1 MARLC
6 STLLIA
12 LLLFAPG
19 LAAGKKP
26 VIRVGTSGDYA
37 PFSLALEGEAIV
49 FEGFD
54 LAVARAF
61 AEAHGYELVAKR
73 FRWSNLSRSLE
84 AGQFDVAMSGVT
96 IIPDRSAIGRF
107 SIPVVETGAVVLVQ
121 TLEAEPNLES
131 LNRPMV
137 RIGVNAG
144 GYLERVARS
153 RFPKA
158 TLLAIPDNAAVL
170 DALATGNVKAVVT
183 DTAEASLWL
192 DASGGA
198 TQLGPITRDRKA
210 YLVRADRP
218 DLAAQLDRW
227 LLAREADGT
236 LAAVRE
242 LYLGAHAGPAVATPL
257 HALLAAVDERLS
269 LMPMVAVSKRE
280 AGLPLVVPRREAI
293 VLDAAV
299 VAVTDAM
306 AVADAAGA
314 ADAVG
319 GAKAV
324 DAADAVNGADAA
336 AGAVVVA
343 PAEPLVRTFF
353 RAQIEASKQVQWT
366 ALKDPGFERPKDP
379 PDVADVL
386 RPALMRIGEKIARLI
401 IVLPSGLDPR
411 EVRTAAHDQ
420 LRTPYLS
427 EASRNSIAD
436 AISALSGG
444 VADQ

>member
-73 FRWSNLSRSLE
+73 FRWSNLSHSLE

-280 AGLPLVVPRREAI
+280 AGLPLVVPRREAL

-306 AVADAAGA
+306 AVADAAAVTDAAGA

-319 GAKAV
+319 
-324 DAADAVNGADAA
+324 GADAA

>member
-12 LLLFAPG
+12 LLLFAPDLG
-19 LAAGKKP
+19 AGEKAI
-26 VIRVGTSGDYA
+26 IRVGTSGDYA
-37 PFSLALEGEAIV
+37 PFSLALEGEEIV

-96 IIPDRSAIGRF
+96 ITPDRSAIGRF

-121 TLEAEPNLES
+121 GLEGEASLEA
-131 LNRPMV
+131 LNRSTIRV
-137 RIGVNAG
+137 GVNAG
-144 GYLERVARS
+144 GYLERVARNQ
-153 RFPKA
+153 FPHA
-158 TLLAIPDNAAVL
+158 TLVAIPDNAAVL
-170 DALATGNVKAVVT
+170 DALSTGNVQAVVT
-183 DTAEASLWL
+183 DTAEASLWMG
-192 DASGGA
+192 AAPGA
-198 TQLGPITRDRKA
+198 TQLGPITRDRKG

-242 LYLGAHAGPAVATPL
+242 LYLGASAGPAVATPL
-257 HALLAAVDERLS
+257 NALLAAVDERLS
-269 LMPMVAVSKRE
+269 LMPLIAVSKRE

-306 AVADAAGA
+306 AVTDAVAVAGA
-314 ADAVG
+314 TAV
-319 GAKAV
+319 AS
-324 DAADAVNGADAA
+324 AA
-336 AGAVVVA
+336 AETDTATGAAIA
-343 PAEPLVRTFF
+343 PPDEPLVRSFF
-353 RAQIEASKQVQWT
+353 RAQIEASKQVQWA
-366 ALKDPGFERPKDP
+366 ALKDPRYERPKDL
-379 PDVADVL
+379 PDVSEVL
-386 RPALMRIGEKIARLI
+386 RPALIRIGEKIARG
-401 IVLPSGLDPR
+401 IVALPSGLDPR
-411 EVRTAAHDQ
+411 DVRAAARDQ

-427 EASRNSIAD
+427 EASINAIAD
-436 AISALSGG
+436 AIAALPGRG
-444 VADQ
+444 ADQ